1 MNWGI
6 RMQNKLYDKL
16 LQLNVSKVGK
26 TLFYAQIVFMIVFTY
41 AIWYYAPRIA
51 YFQNADKDIIWFGD
65 GWSYVNQEGEPIAVN
80 EHYLKLQKTEES
92 VAITKTLDD
101 NVLDDKLLC
110 FRVRAK
116 EVYIYVND
124 VLWDEKVFPENRRAY
139 GSSVYMFY
147 QIPVKDLHP
156 GDKITMEFTHSD
168 TGNFVVQFL
177 SLGNRYS
184 IVSYVISKCGIVVA
198 IVGFSLLLVL
208 LTILIYYSAV
218 MLGRIEGYKSLWWL
232 IGFLMIGLAYLLTDC
247 GILELWLHKSVVLY
261 WTNAMSFMI
270 MPIPLLIY
278 IKRTFFPDSKRYDVL
293 IALNHVL
300 IIGCV
305 IEFIT
310 RAFDL
315 MEAFVYVY
323 VIILVAVVSGL
334 VGFVVGKKKTE
345 KAVMLGSVV
354 IFIATLVGLI
364 AYLRGDSMGVSK
376 LFGTALFLFSLC
388 MLASTVSSR
397 ARISKEKDKAMMEI
411 LAREKEAAESANEQK
426 TRFLSHMSHEIR
438 TPLNAVLGMNE
449 LIMRETKDENVRKY
463 SYNIQSAGK
472 TLLGLINDVL
482 DFSKIDTGKMEIVEA
497 EYSVSSMIHDVVSMM
512 RDKIQDKG
520 LELRIDVNSEIP
532 DCLFGD
538 EIRVKQVLI
547 NLLTNAAKY
556 TERGWVQIKIWHKEI
571 VDSEIQSMDEE
582 NERKW
587 IQLFMEV
594 QDSGIGIKE
603 EELPRLFHDFERL
616 DQLKNRSIEG
626 SGLGLNITAGLVRI
640 MNGNIYVDSEYGKGS
655 RFWVDMPQKVICSTP
670 IGDYNSRIR
679 QAEPSLDGDC
689 LDIMVFSGKKVLTVD
704 DNEMN
709 LEVISAILEMMEL
722 DVYRASSGGEALG
735 MIEVEKYDII
745 ITDDMMPGMSGTELM
760 QIVKGRTEGV
770 NASTPMIVLTANAI
784 SGVVDEYISK
794 GFQGYLSKPIDIEQ
808 LQKILKKYLD
818 E

>member
-1 MNWGI
+1 MW
-6 RMQNKLYDKL
+6 NKIYDKL
-16 LQLNVSKVGK
+16 MKLNFSKVGK
-26 TLFYAQIVFMIVFTY
+26 TLFYAQIVFLIVLTY

-51 YFQNADKDIIWFGD
+51 YFQNADEDIIWFGD
-65 GWSYVNQEGEPIAVN
+65 GWSYVNQEGEPVAVN
-80 EHYLKLQKTEES
+80 EHYLKLQKTEEA
-92 VAITKTLDD
+92 VAITKSLDD

-124 VLWDEKVFPENRRAY
+124 VLWEQKVFPENRREY

-147 QIPVKDLHP
+147 QIPVKGLHP
-156 GDKITMEFTHSD
+156 GDKITMEFIHDD

-198 IVGFSLLLVL
+198 IVGFSLLLIL

-232 IGFLMIGLAYLLTDC
+232 IGFLMTGLVYLLTDC
-247 GILELWLHKSVVLY
+247 GILELWLHKNVVLY
-261 WTNAMSFMI
+261 WMNTMSFMI

-278 IKRTFFPDSKRYDVL
+278 IKKTFFPDSKRYDVL
-293 IALNHVL
+293 IAINHVL
-300 IIGCV
+300 LIGCV
-305 IEFIT
+305 IEFII

-315 MEAFVYVY
+315 MKASVYVY
-323 VIILVAVVSGL
+323 VIILVAVISGL
-334 VGFVVGKKKTE
+334 FGFAVGKKKPE
-345 KAVMLGSVV
+345 KAVLVGSVV
-354 IFIATLVGLI
+354 ICIATFVGLI
-364 AYLRGDSMGVSK
+364 AYLRGDSMEVSK
-376 LFGTALFLFSLC
+376 LFGAALFLFSLC
-388 MLASTVSSR
+388 MLVSTVNSR
-397 ARISKEKDKAMMEI
+397 AKISKEKDKTMMEI

-449 LIMRETKDENVRKY
+449 LIMRETKEENVRKY

-497 EYSVSSMIHDVVSMM
+497 DYSVSSMIHDVVSMM
-512 RDKIQDKG
+512 RDRIQDKG

-547 NLLTNAAKY
+547 NLLTNATKY
-556 TERGWVQIKIWHKEI
+556 TEHGWVQIKIWHKEI
-571 VDSEIQSMDEE
+571 ADAEIQSVNEE
-582 NERKW
+582 NKRKW
-587 IQLFMEV
+587 IRLFMEV
-594 QDSGIGIKE
+594 EDSGIGIKE
-603 EELPRLFHDFERL
+603 EELPKLFHDFERL

-640 MNGNIYVDSEYGKGS
+640 MNGNIYVESKYGKGS
-655 RFWVDMPQKVICSTP
+655 RFWVDIPQKVINSTP

-679 QAEPSLDGDC
+679 QAEPALDGDD
-689 LDIMVFSGKKVLTVD
+689 LAIVTFPGKKVLTVD

-722 DVYRASSGGEALG
+722 DVQRASSGGEALG
-735 MIEVEKYDII
+735 MIEAEKYDII

-760 QIVKGRTEGV
+760 QIVKGRTECINV
-770 NASTPMIVLTANAI
+770 STPMVVLTANAI
-784 SGVVDEYISK
+784 SGVIDEYISK

-818 E
+818 K